1 MPKYAANLTMLW
13 PELGDPYARFAAAA
27 AAGFTRVERLFLHD
41 LDPERVRGLLADLGL
56 SLVLFDPY
64 PGDWQAGER
73 GLLALP
79 GREPECRESVLA
91 ALDTAGRLGTGHLN
105 VLAGVIPPGADPG
118 RCLETAAANLAGL
131 APVAE
136 AAGVTL
142 LLEAINPYDMPGYA
156 LPTIGDAAAL
166 VRAVSH
172 PAVALQFDAY
182 HVGRTGG
189 DLFREIEATFGL
201 VRHVQV
207 ADVPGR
213 HQPGTGALP
222 LAGFLARLDELGY
235 TGAVGLEYLPEGPTD
250 QALAWL
256 PVAQRG

>member
-1 MPKYAANLTMLW
+1 MPTYAANLTMLW
-13 PELGDPYARFAAAA
+13 PELGDPYARFGAAA

-41 LDPERVRGLLADLGL
+41 LDPERVGALLADLGL

-79 GREPECRESVLA
+79 GREPELSESVLA
-91 ALDTAGRLGTGHLN
+91 ALDVAGRLGTGHLN
-105 VLAGVIPPGADPG
+105 VLAGVVPSGG
-118 RCLETAAANLAGL
+118 SRERCLETAAANLAGL
-131 APVAE
+131 APAAE

-156 LPTIGDAAAL
+156 LPTIRDAAAL

-172 PAVALQFDAY
+172 PAVRLQFDAY
-182 HVGRTGG
+182 HVGRTTG
-189 DLFREIEATFGL
+189 DLLGELEAAFEL

-213 HQPGTGALP
+213 HQPGTGSLP
-222 LAGFLARLDELGY
+222 LAGFLTRLDELGY
-235 TGAVGLEYLPEGPTD
+235 SGAVGLEYLPDGPTT
-250 QALAWL
+250 QALDWL
-256 PVAQRG
+256 PVAARA